1 MESSTIM
8 EEEQVPPETVAAPLP
23 AAYPPSHYGAFAG
36 AGFPIAPVV
45 LPVSGERLTKPIRP
59 TPILPVP
66 PSSKMANLNLKGKAS
81 RTNLIEPLPLSLNL
95 PSPTPRSQDQSPANS
110 GHSSPSSSSA
120 AAFQAMSAAKF
131 GGGGDSIIS
140 VA

>member
-8 EEEQVPPETVAAPLP
+8 EEEQVPQETMAAPIP
-23 AAYPPSHYGAFAG
+23 AAYPPFPG
-36 AGFPIAPVV
+36 AGFPMSLSPVV

-59 TPILPVP
+59 TPIVPVP